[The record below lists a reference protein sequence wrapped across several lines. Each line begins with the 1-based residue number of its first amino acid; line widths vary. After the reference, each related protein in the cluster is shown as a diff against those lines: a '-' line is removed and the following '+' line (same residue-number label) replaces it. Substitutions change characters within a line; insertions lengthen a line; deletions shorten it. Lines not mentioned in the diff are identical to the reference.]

1 MGFCSRSFTDPEDRI
16 QEKQPGFLLGW
27 RWPLSPEWSED
38 PVMTE
43 DPNLLATIISANL
56 EESLVGGPGLP
67 DECDA
72 ENVTWF

>member
-1 MGFCSRSFTDPEDRI
+1 
-16 QEKQPGFLLGW
+16 
-27 RWPLSPEWSED
+27 
-38 PVMTE
+38 MTE